1 MLPRN
6 RKPQQGQVPEPAA
19 GGGRLLP
26 RSLPAGSPAS
36 PASVGTPDAADASG
50 TLVLPGGVSLP
61 GGGAP
66 LADAALS
73 YRAVASPVDAPSS
86 ASPASPDR
94 PEEPAEPEQSGPGGE
109 AADHVAVQEA
119 DAEPLEGASGRERSR
134 RSRRRLRRGLVAV
147 SVLLILVLGGV
158 LACSQAE
165 RIARRTVQEQVLA
178 AVQGQATDA
187 VVDLGPGR
195 LLPQLWASELRGFTL
210 TASSLQIGAGSPQAQ
225 GLSGPLTL
233 SGIEVQVTGMG
244 TKSPHRARELW
255 ASGSLS
261 WEQVSALATAHL
273 KGSGSSAAGVVGGV
287 RLQQA
292 EDGAP
297 DSLLVAVDVP
307 AATLQATG
315 TLSITSQGDLQ
326 LSLSEVEVRGG
337 PLPFIGLP
345 KGEAL
350 LEKVGVPQTMTV
362 LAASGLPEGLQ
373 VASVETAAA
382 GVTVGLSGQDVALDN
397 LGK

>member
-19 GGGRLLP
+19 GGGHLLP
-26 RSLPAGSPAS
+26 RRLPAGSPAS
-36 PASVGTPDAADASG
+36 PASGDTPDAAASPG
-50 TLVLPGGVSLP
+50 PLVPPGGVSLLDA
-61 GGGAP
+61 GAP
-66 LADAALS
+66 LADAATS
-73 YRAVASPVDAPSS
+73 PRAVARPVDA

-94 PEEPAEPEQSGPGGE
+94 PEEPAEPEQSAPGGE
-109 AADHVAVQEA
+109 AAEHVAVQEA
-119 DAEPLEGASGRERSR
+119 DTELLEGASGRERSR
-134 RSRRRLRRGLVAV
+134 RPRRRLRRWLVAV
-147 SVLLILVLGGV
+147 SVLLVLVLGGV

-178 AVQGQATDA
+178 AVQRLSADA
-187 VVDLGPGR
+187 AVDLGPGR
-195 LLPQLWASELRGFTL
+195 LLPQLWAGELRGFTV
-210 TASSLQIGAGSPQAQ
+210 TASSLQLGAGSPQAQ